1 MIRKLSKVLTVI
13 LLTTFTSGC
22 GVYMAA
28 HQPDAKNVSLFKTGT
43 PRALL
48 LAEFGLP
55 TLAETRDGR
64 KYEIYKFVQGYSGGA
79 KAGRAVFH
87 GAADVVTLGLWEIV
101 ATPTESVFDGDNM
114 AYQVRYDDTD
124 HIDEVVLLKQS

>member
-1 MIRKLSKVLTVI
+1 MLKRAIAIISTCW
-13 LLTTFTSGC
+13 LLSGC

-28 HQPDAKNVSLFKTGT
+28 HQPDEKNIGLFKIGT
-43 PRALL
+43 PRVML

-55 TLAETRDGR
+55 TAAEVRDGK

-79 KAGRAVFH
+79 KTGRAVFH

-101 ATPTESVFDGDNM
+101 ATPTEASFDGNDM
-114 AYQVRYDDTD
+114 AYQVRYDKDD
-124 HIDEVVLLKQS
+124 HVDEVVLLKKGT